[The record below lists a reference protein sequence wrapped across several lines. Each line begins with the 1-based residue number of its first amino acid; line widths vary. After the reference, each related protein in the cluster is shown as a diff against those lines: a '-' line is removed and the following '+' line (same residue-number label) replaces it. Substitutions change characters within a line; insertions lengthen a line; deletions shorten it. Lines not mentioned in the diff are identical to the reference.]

1 MHRTL
6 VMGSALAVALLVSSA
21 FAADELKS
29 GAQKPSMRI
38 QPFNP
43 LHCSGPTEGTKNC
56 LV

>member
-6 VMGSALAVALLVSSA
+6 ALGSALAVALLVSSA
-21 FAADELKS
+21 FAADDLKS
-29 GAQKPSMRI
+29 GAQKPAMRI

-43 LHCSGPTEGTKNC
+43 LHCSGSGEGTKAC